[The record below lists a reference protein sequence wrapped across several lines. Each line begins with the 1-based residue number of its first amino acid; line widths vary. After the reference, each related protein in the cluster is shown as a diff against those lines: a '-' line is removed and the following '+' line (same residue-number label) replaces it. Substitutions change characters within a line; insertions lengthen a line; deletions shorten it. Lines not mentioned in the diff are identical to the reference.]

1 MRASVDAAVRE
12 QGLTLVVVEHVL
24 GPWIDLV
31 DRLIVLDASGVIV
44 ADGPVRETLAT
55 RHTELVGMGVW
66 VPGAGAPDPLPVDPA
81 LVGAPHLGP
90 AHPRQS
96 SEENTRSAV
105 RPRRMFS
112 SLDCLEATP
121 LTVTRRTATVDGI
134 VTERVAARLE
144 EPLRLAP
151 GELAALVGRSGSGK
165 STILHALAGFLV
177 PAKGT
182 LRVGDDEDPARLE
195 PVELARRLAWI
206 PQWASST
213 IVTGRVLD
221 EVLLTS
227 RQLGDDTPGL
237 EDRARGLLE
246 TLGLGR
252 LADADPRHL
261 SGGEMRRL
269 AIASAILHGPDIVL
283 ADAPP
288 PPATHDQAVID
299 RAHQVHH
306 LDGQPREAPGP
317 HGRPWLSGRNPL
329 ALLAGAALAVPAGVA
344 SPGWRASIVLLALQF
359 VLAVAGLTSRRAG
372 LFRPL
377 RALAVRLLPGV
388 LAALSVAWSTWLL
401 GGRSLDLAAT
411 GFTRVLLIVL
421 PSAVLLPFIDT
432 DRLGDEL
439 AQRLR
444 LPDRFVVA
452 VAAALHRMQSF
463 GDIWTEIARAR
474 KVRGIGI
481 SWRRTKS
488 VVRHVIALTIGLLVR
503 SLRSAAELAV
513 AMDARG
519 FATAHRRSWL
529 RPVTWRVRD
538 SVVVVASMMPLLL
551 TLLFRR

>member
-1 MRASVDAAVRE
+1 M
-12 QGLTLVVVEHVL
+12 LLV
-24 GPWIDLV
+24 
-31 DRLIVLDASGVIV
+31 
-44 ADGPVRETLAT
+44 
-55 RHTELVGMGVW
+55 
-66 VPGAGAPDPLPVDPA
+66 
-81 LVGAPHLGP
+81 
-90 AHPRQS
+90 
-96 SEENTRSAV
+96 
-105 RPRRMFS
+105 
-112 SLDCLEATP
+112 
-121 LTVTRRTATVDGI
+121 
-134 VTERVAARLE
+134 
-144 EPLRLAP
+144 
-151 GELAALVGRSGSGK
+151 
-165 STILHALAGFLV
+165 
-177 PAKGT
+177 
-182 LRVGDDEDPARLE
+182 
-195 PVELARRLAWI
+195 
-206 PQWASST
+206 
-213 IVTGRVLD
+213 
-221 EVLLTS
+221 
-227 RQLGDDTPGL
+227 
-237 EDRARGLLE
+237 
-246 TLGLGR
+246 
-252 LADADPRHL
+252 
-261 SGGEMRRL
+261 
-269 AIASAILHGPDIVL
+269 
-283 ADAPP
+283 
-288 PPATHDQAVID
+288 
-299 RAHQVHH
+299 
-306 LDGQPREAPGP
+306 
-317 HGRPWLSGRNPL
+317 
-329 ALLAGAALAVPAGVA
+329 
-344 SPGWRASIVLLALQF
+344 LQF

-377 RALAVRLLPGV
+377 RALAIRLLPGV

-481 SWRRTKS
+481 SWRRPKS